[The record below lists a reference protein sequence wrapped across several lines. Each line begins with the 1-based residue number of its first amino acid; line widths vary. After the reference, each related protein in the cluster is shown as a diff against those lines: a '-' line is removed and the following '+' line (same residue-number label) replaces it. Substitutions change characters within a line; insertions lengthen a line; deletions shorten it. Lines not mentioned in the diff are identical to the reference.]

1 MRDLKSSE
9 HNSITVFDSLTGTRI
24 KLFYR
29 TPTTK
34 ERLRYKSDIVNTLTK
49 TKSVEEGTK
58 IQLTWAKE
66 LITGFRQGD
75 FGYDGQTIS
84 SNKEDA
90 NYYQAWK
97 GIMEETASD
106 ILLAFIETVMDRPV
120 MVVKDN
126 EVDESFFSGNSRDLT
141 TSGQTKDEKNT

>member
-1 MRDLKSSE
+1 MRDLKSSDQ
-9 HNSITVFDSLTGTRI
+9 NSIIVFDSLTGTKI

-34 ERLRYKSDIVNTLTK
+34 ERLKYKSDIVNTLTK

-58 IQLTWAKE
+58 MQLQWAKE

-75 FGYDGQTIS
+75 FGYDGKAIS
-84 SNKEDA
+84 PNKDDE

-97 GIMEETASD
+97 SLMEETASD

-120 MVVKDN
+120 MVIKDV

-141 TSGQTKDEKNT
+141 TSGPATSGNIT